1 VGVVVEVEATT
12 NTRISPTTT
21 SNLEVVAGH
30 HRIQINRN
38 KRVEMAGEAILIKVT
53 WVDKG
58 TLTRLLKVENQT
70 RTTSN
75 RTLVTM
81 NMKLVHLLPTQIR
94 GNKPINI
101 DI

>member
-1 VGVVVEVEATT
+1 MVVVEATT

-21 SNLEVVAGH
+21 NNPEVVAGH

-38 KRVEMAGEAILIKVT
+38 KRVETVGEAILIKVT
-53 WVDKG
+53 LVDRG
-58 TLTRLLKVENQT
+58 TLTRLLKVANQT
-70 RTTSN
+70 RTISN
-75 RTLVTM
+75 RTLVSM

-94 GNKPINI
+94 GNKPTNI